1 MSTPTLPEELWDIER
16 LVAFLGVS
24 KRFVYRLTSERRIR
38 YYRVAGSLRFDPD
51 DVAAY
56 LSNEA
61 ITPTSMTVTVHP
73 AERRRAGRPRATAGA
88 R

>member
-16 LVAFLGVS
+16 LAEFLGAS

-51 DVAAY
+51 DVA
-56 LSNEA
+56 
-61 ITPTSMTVTVHP
+61 
-73 AERRRAGRPRATAGA
+73 
-88 R
+88 